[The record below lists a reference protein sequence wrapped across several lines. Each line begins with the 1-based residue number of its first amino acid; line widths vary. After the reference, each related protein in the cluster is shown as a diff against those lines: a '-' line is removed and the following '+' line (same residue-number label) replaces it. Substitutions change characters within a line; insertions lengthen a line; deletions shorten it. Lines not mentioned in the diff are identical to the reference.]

1 MRRRYVIFITVC
13 MLLSIMMATV
23 GCESTETI
31 GDVTIVT
38 KNGMK
43 YIDCSAFAEEI
54 YDPSDGEFAIL
65 EIVRPVMFATEEEML
80 HAIRNYSFTDEQKQ
94 QMAYTSSGKLF
105 FFSSK
110 SKTTRL
116 TISSNRTLKGI
127 GWLGEDYFIYYYSI
141 PSGEGTV
148 ELIYYPKMDEQSAEE
163 FIAEKDENLT
173 VPYNRIKYVADSIS
187 YTQTTIVSE
196 YDIPDKYYQEIY
208 WDYTS
213 GLNTYYVHQYKRVAS
228 EGLLESS
235 PYTGAQIVIKNGNDY
250 HHILINDTS
259 ALSITPEFLEQLQV
273 VGVSLGNEIK

>member
-38 KNGMK
+38 KDGMK

-105 FFSSK
+105 GLPTK
-110 SKTTRL
+110 SQTTRL

-148 ELIYYPKMDEQSAEE
+148 ELIYYPKMDEQSAEA
-163 FIAEKDENLT
+163 FIAEKDEQTANSTLT
-173 VPYNRIKYVADSIS
+173 VYTENGIEYTKRVVTPVIEMEEKYFQRFYWS
-187 YTQTTIVSE
+187 YTIGQT
-196 YDIPDKYYQEIY
+196 
-208 WDYTS
+208 
-213 GLNTYYVHQYKRVAS
+213 TYYVYQHKRAVS
-228 EGLLESS
+228 ESLLESS
-235 PYTGAQIVIKNGNDY
+235 PYTIGEIVIKDNSGY
-250 HHILINDTS
+250 HRILINDTS

>member
-1 MRRRYVIFITVC
+1 MKRRYVIFITVC

-38 KNGMK
+38 KDGMK

-105 FFSSK
+105 GLPTK
-110 SKTTRL
+110 SQTTKL

-163 FIAEKDENLT
+163 FIAEKDEQTANSTLT
-173 VPYNRIKYVADSIS
+173 VYTENGIEYTKRVGTPVIEMEEKYFQRFYWS
-187 YTQTTIVSE
+187 YTIGQT
-196 YDIPDKYYQEIY
+196 
-208 WDYTS
+208 
-213 GLNTYYVHQYKRVAS
+213 TYYVYQHKRAVS
-228 EGLLESS
+228 ESLLESS
-235 PYTGAQIVIKNGNDY
+235 PYTIGEIVIKDNSGY
-250 HHILINDTS
+250 HRILINDTS